1 MQYAEQGAHPLCFH
15 KIEQL
20 VTVSEFSGLVSCPV
34 PVFLVN
40 YEDYRNEQTRYIPIV
55 FILESWCVGRTVMTH
70 QNASKS
76 RQQNKHQKNSRQKDM
91 VVHRNLLSVVLIFN

>member
-40 YEDYRNEQTRYIPIV
+40 YEDYRNEQTQHSYRVYFGELV
-55 FILESWCVGRTVMTH
+55 CGTDRHDT
-70 QNASKS
+70 SK
-76 RQQNKHQKNSRQKDM
+76 RVKIQTAKQAQKKNSRQKDM
-91 VVHRNLLSVVLIFN
+91 VVRRNLLSVVLIFN